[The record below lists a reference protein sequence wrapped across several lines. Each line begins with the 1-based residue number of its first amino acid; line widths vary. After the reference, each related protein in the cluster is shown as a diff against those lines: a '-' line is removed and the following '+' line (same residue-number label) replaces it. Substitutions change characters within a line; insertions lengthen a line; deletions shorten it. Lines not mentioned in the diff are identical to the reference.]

1 MKKLMLLFLVFCCFF
16 TSNLSAQ
23 LPNLDYSFVNI
34 KNGISNVA
42 ISTIIQDQYGII
54 WMGTNGTGL
63 IRYDGIDHI
72 SYKHKLNDAS
82 SISNSLVNCAKL
94 DSKNRIW
101 IGTEE
106 GLNLYN
112 QDLDQFKKISLGNE
126 KQTNASIRSIEQDS
140 LGNLFVGTYKQG
152 LFKLNL
158 ESFKS
163 EKVSNSTINNQSVF
177 ININSIQL
185 AGSGRVFV
193 GTNLGLKEVD
203 VESNSLVNVVY
214 VDKNER
220 TPIANFIEAML
231 VDTDNNL
238 WVGTLSD
245 GIFKFKIGNGPGNEL
260 TEYNHFA
267 ISDKMIMTMIQLDDH
282 SLMIGTEND
291 GLFHLETS
299 GKVIKNYLLNKQDE
313 KSIHSNSIWSLFLD
327 SNKRIWMGYYNSGLA
342 VSDNLYD
349 KFRNIE
355 SLSRNPNSLK
365 ANSVMG
371 IVKDKS
377 DRLWIGMD
385 GGGIDIYNLK
395 TDKYTHI
402 NKEENFPYSGL
413 TSDYIETIFID
424 SKENIW
430 AGSWDSGIFLLKKG
444 HKKFIN
450 YNIENTKGKLTS
462 NTILSISE
470 DPDGTIWIGTFFK
483 GLHSFDPVSKEIT
496 HYNSKPFVENGIT
509 TSDVR
514 KVLVD
519 PESNIWLGTTK
530 GLFKIKKIPSGQFSI
545 VSMEKRL
552 SEKYGNYASA
562 NHILSLHLGTDN
574 ILWIGTRGAGLCK
587 YNLNTDELEWYNRL
601 SGLQEENVAGIIQSK
616 EGDLWLTGNEGISKL
631 DRKNNTFINY
641 TVNDGLLSNDFNFN
655 AALRDKEGILYFGNF
670 KGIDYFNPKDIKI
683 NNSVPSLYL
692 VGFKLFNESVL
703 PYQKNSPLKKVIAET
718 KSITL
723 DNSQSVFTI
732 EFAAINY
739 TRPEKNQY
747 AYYLE
752 GLESS
757 WNYVGNL
764 RSATYTH
771 LNHGEYVFKL
781 KAANNDG
788 VWNEVP
794 LSLSIKILPPWWK
807 TNWAFLTY
815 FALLLLI
822 LYLLYNITQNRIR
835 EKQVIANER
844 SKRFQEEEL
853 NDKKFQFFTNISHEF
868 RTPLTLILSPLTNLI
883 NNKVV
888 NFPDDVKGKLQI
900 IEKNAKR
907 LSRLTNELMD
917 FRKLEQHKLK
927 IKANKINLIPFCEDI
942 VSYFDEEATRRNI
955 YLNVDADVSE
965 LDLWAD
971 KNMLEK
977 IIFNIL
983 SNAFKVTP
991 EGGAIT
997 IEISMKDSNSKLE
1010 KLNDNLLIKEYV
1022 AISISDTGPGLEPEQ
1037 LTKIF
1042 ERFYQVDNLNKAYYG
1057 GTGIGLEVVQ
1067 SFVRLHRGA
1076 VDVESEIGIG
1086 TKFKVLLPFGK
1097 EHLDKSE
1104 LASVSESENFV
1115 RNKQP
1120 LIENLS
1126 NEQNKIG
1133 LIEKGSRSDTLL
1145 IVEDN
1150 VELRDY
1156 LKGELEEFYKIIA
1169 ANNGVEGLKLANE
1182 NLPDIIISD
1191 IIMPE
1196 MDGLEFCKKI
1206 KTDIRTSHIPILV
1219 LTAKSKLDD
1228 RIESVEI
1235 GADAYMKK
1243 PFDMRLVK
1251 LRLAQLIQS
1260 RKLIFNKYFS
1270 EISGAEEN
1278 KNATSIDK
1286 EFIQKILTYIND
1298 NISDSNL
1305 SVEILASQLNL
1316 SRSQLYRKVK
1326 MLTGQTVNEFIRNI
1340 RLQRANQL
1348 LECGSATISEIC
1360 YQVGFASPS
1369 YFTKCFKAHFGIL
1382 PTEVKVKQ

>member
-1 MKKLMLLFLVFCCFF
+1 MKKLMLLFLAVCCFF

-23 LPNLDYSFVNI
+23 LPKLDYSFVNI

-72 SYKHKLNDAS
+72 SYKHKLNDTS
-82 SISNSLVNCAKL
+82 SISNSLVNCAKV

-101 IGTEE
+101 VGTEE

-112 QDLDQFKKISLGNE
+112 QDLDQFKKISLGNI
-126 KQTNASIRSIEQDS
+126 KRTNASIRSIEQDS
-140 LGNLFVGTYKQG
+140 LGNLYVGTYGQG
-152 LFKLNL
+152 LFRLNL
-158 ESFKS
+158 ESFEV
-163 EKVSNSTINNQSVF
+163 EKVSNSNLNNQSVI
-177 ININSIQL
+177 ININCIQL

-203 VESNSLVNVVY
+203 IETNSLVDSVINDGEKNV
-214 VDKNER
+214 
-220 TPIANFIEAML
+220 PIDSFIETML
-231 VDTDNNL
+231 VDKENNL
-238 WVGTLSD
+238 WVGTLSE
-245 GIFKFKIGNGPGNEL
+245 GIYKFRIGNGRNKLIEPKHY
-260 TEYNHFA
+260 T
-267 ISDKMIMTMIQLDDH
+267 ISDKMIMSMVQLEDET
-282 SLMIGTEND
+282 LMIGTEND

-299 GKVIKNYLLNKQDE
+299 GKVIKNYLINKQDE
-313 KSIHSNSIWSLFLD
+313 KSIHSNSIWSLFID
-327 SNKRIWMGYYNSGLA
+327 TNKRIWMGYYNSGVA

-377 DRLWIGMD
+377 ERLWIGMD
-385 GGGIDIYNLK
+385 GGGIDIYNPK

-402 NKEENFPYSGL
+402 NKVDNYPYSGL

-444 HKKFIN
+444 HTKFIN
-450 YNIENTKGKLTS
+450 YNVNNTKGKLTS
-462 NTILSISE
+462 NTILTISE
-470 DPDGTIWIGTFFK
+470 DPNGTIWIGTFFK

-496 HYNSKPFVENGIT
+496 HYKSKPFVENGIT

-514 KVLVD
+514 KVLID
-519 PESNIWLGTTK
+519 TESNIWLGTTK
-530 GLFKIKKIPSGQFSI
+530 GLFRIKKLPNGQFSI

-552 SEKYGNYASA
+552 SAKYGNYASA

-587 YNLNTDELEWYNRL
+587 YNINNDELEWYNRL

-631 DRKNNTFINY
+631 DRKSNTFINY

-655 AALRDKEGILYFGNF
+655 AALRDKEGILYFGNY
-670 KGIDYFNPKDIKI
+670 KGVDYFNPKDIKI

-718 KSITL
+718 ESIIL

-788 VWNEVP
+788 IWNEVP

-807 TNWAFLTY
+807 TTWAFLTY

-822 LYLLYNITQNRIR
+822 IYLFNSIIQNRIR
-835 EKQVIANER
+835 EKRVIANER
-844 SKRFQEEEL
+844 DKRLQEEDL

-868 RTPLTLILSPLTNLI
+868 RTPLTLILSPLANLL
-883 NNKVV
+883 NDKVADLSG
-888 NFPDDVKGKLQI
+888 NVKDKLQI

-927 IKANKINLIPFCEDI
+927 IKANKINLISFCEDI
-942 VSYFDEEATRRNI
+942 VSYFKEEATRRNI
-955 YLNVDADVSE
+955 YLNVDADVLE

-997 IEISMKDSNSKLE
+997 LEISMRDANAVE
-1010 KLNDNLLIKEYV
+1010 QLNNNLTIKEYV
-1022 AISISDTGPGLEPEQ
+1022 MISVADTGPGLEQEQ

-1067 SFVRLHRGA
+1067 SFVRLHHG
-1076 VDVESEIGIG
+1076 VIDVESEIGSG
-1086 TKFKVLLPFGK
+1086 TTFKVLLPFGK

-1104 LASVSESENFV
+1104 LAIVGEPEVFV

-1120 LIENLS
+1120 FLKQGSEEHSKIEL
-1126 NEQNKIG
+1126 EDKI
-1133 LIEKGSRSDTLL
+1133 IKTDTLL

-1156 LKGELEEFYKIIA
+1156 LRGELKEYYKIIV
-1169 ANNGVEGLKLANE
+1169 ANNGVEGLKLAHE
-1182 NLPDIIISD
+1182 NLPDIIITD

-1206 KTDIRTSHIPILV
+1206 KSDIRTSHIPILV

-1251 LRLAQLIQS
+1251 LRLAQLIHS

-1348 LECGSATISEIC
+1348 LESGSATISEIC

-1382 PTEVKVKQ
+1382 PTEVKVK